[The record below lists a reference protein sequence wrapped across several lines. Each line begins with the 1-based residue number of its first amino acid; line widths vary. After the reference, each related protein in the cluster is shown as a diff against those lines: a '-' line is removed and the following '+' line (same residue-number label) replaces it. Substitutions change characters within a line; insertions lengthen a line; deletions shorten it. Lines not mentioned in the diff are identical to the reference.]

1 MHTLRQ
7 SRSVSSSLLG
17 FCTTLFHCKANC
29 LLLFPING
37 LIYFSF
43 LIEVGCIPIIND
55 MNKLKLV
62 WDMVIL
68 LLAVL
73 TSFSVGF
80 EFVIKSLED
89 LVWYS
94 VFSLASDFIFLIDVF
109 V

>member
-1 MHTLRQ
+1 
-7 SRSVSSSLLG
+7 
-17 FCTTLFHCKANC
+17 
-29 LLLFPING
+29 
-37 LIYFSF
+37 
-43 LIEVGCIPIIND
+43 